1 LRSITTRHVIILI
14 DFDREQARIEKV
26 QEYIPDDLKSRV
38 FILGVWSEPE
48 ELKADQRLDFES
60 IGRKLREDCP
70 RQPGG
75 IWEHGLLRHNSH
87 EVERMWKTIGPVLSG
102 N

>member
-1 LRSITTRHVIILI
+1 L
-14 DFDREQARIEKV
+14 EKV

-48 ELKADQRLDFES
+48 KLKEDQRVDFEG

-75 IWEHGLLRHNSH
+75 IWGHGLLKHNSH